1 MSEPTDKL
9 PIASDQ
15 ASHETAALYVP
26 ANRLAKVDAI
36 DVFTPLA
43 NRMMPREQAIAPT
56 TLHERDGTV
65 VMPSGTSSR
74 VATSTSGAIA
84 ASVLQRLHGSTSDEL
99 FAAALR
105 AKQESLINVAHP
117 RFT

>member
-9 PIASDQ
+9 PISSDQ

-43 NRMMPREQAIAPT
+43 NRVMPREQAIAPT
-56 TLHERDGTV
+56 ASTLASRFAGT
-65 VMPSGTSSR
+65 
-74 VATSTSGAIA
+74 
-84 ASVLQRLHGSTSDEL
+84 
-99 FAAALR
+99 
-105 AKQESLINVAHP
+105 
-117 RFT
+117 